1 MKTLCDLS
9 KKDIEK
15 HVKKII
21 KENNKPLYFCS
32 KCARVANSKKQLCE
46 PETIKYK

>member
-1 MKTLCDLS
+1 MKTLCDLG

-21 KENNKPLYFCS
+21 KSGNKPAYFCS
-32 KCARVANSKKQLCE
+32 KCARVSDNKKQLCE
-46 PETIKYK
+46 PETIKHK